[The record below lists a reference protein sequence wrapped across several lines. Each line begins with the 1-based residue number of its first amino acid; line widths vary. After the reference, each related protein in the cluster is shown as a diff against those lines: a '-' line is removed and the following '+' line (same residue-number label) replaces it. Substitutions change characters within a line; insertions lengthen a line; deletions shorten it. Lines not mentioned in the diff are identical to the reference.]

1 MATPP
6 RPAEVTMPVWLA
18 ERLFS
23 CYYGVGPR
31 ANEDPHHVPLPEII
45 PQPPTQ
51 PFTQPS
57 TQPFTAPTPTPTRTA
72 HDTPPPGVQ
81 TIPPNLHS
89 QPPMIDGLA
98 VGGVLRPRGAAS
110 RRPT

>member
-6 RPAEVTMPVWLA
+6 RPAEVTMPAWLA

-31 ANEDPHHVPLPEII
+31 ANEDPRHVPLPEVI
-45 PQPPTQ
+45 PQPTSSP
-51 PFTQPS
+51 QPS
-57 TQPFTAPTPTPTRTA
+57 SSPAQPPLTRTA
-72 HDTPPPGVQ
+72 HDTPPLGVQ